1 MLYRSSIASVA
12 LAVTLLGAINAA
24 QAHDE
29 LKYPD
34 WKGQWIRIGSGAF
47 DPTKPGGRGQQP
59 PLTPEYRVIWEAH
72 LAEEAAGGQQYNPQA
87 RCLSGGMPRMM
98 VAYEPMEIIITP
110 DITYIEISHLNEF
123 RRIYTDGRSYP
134 ENAEPS
140 FAGYSIGQWIDDDGD
155 GRYDVLVVET
165 RGLKGPRIFEASGI
179 PLHEDNQTIVK
190 ERIVLDKVDPNT
202 LLNEITTIDNA
213 LTRPWTVTRKYQ
225 RERNPHWIEHA
236 CTENNTYVFTGTE
249 SYFIGAD
256 GLLMPTKK
264 DQPPPDLRH
273 FSQRQKK

>member
-1 MLYRSSIASVA
+1 MAEAIRKMRSHRLPVIPSVNGS
-12 LAVTLLGAINAA
+12 TTMTMAA
-24 QAHDE
+24 TT
-29 LKYPD
+29 
-34 WKGQWIRIGSGAF
+34 F
-47 DPTKPGGRGQQP
+47 
-59 PLTPEYRVIWEAH
+59 
-72 LAEEAAGGQQYNPQA
+72 
-87 RCLSGGMPRMM
+87 
-98 VAYEPMEIIITP
+98 
-110 DITYIEISHLNEF
+110 
-123 RRIYTDGRSYP
+123 
-134 ENAEPS
+134 
-140 FAGYSIGQWIDDDGD
+140 
-155 GRYDVLVVET
+155 
-165 RGLKGPRIFEASGI
+165 
-179 PLHEDNQTIVK
+179 VK